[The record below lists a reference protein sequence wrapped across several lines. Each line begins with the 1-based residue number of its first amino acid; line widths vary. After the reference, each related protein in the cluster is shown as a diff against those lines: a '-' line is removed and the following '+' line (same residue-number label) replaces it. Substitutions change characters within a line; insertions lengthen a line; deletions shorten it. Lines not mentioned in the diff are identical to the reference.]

1 MVTVVKI
8 GGSLFPEHVNRLC
21 ECFKKSKEKIILIN
35 GGGDL
40 ANILREYHEEYN
52 YSNNVNHWTAIE
64 CMNIIGKLIADK
76 NRNIT
81 LIKKLDEI
89 VLVHKTDKIPLL
101 LTYDLLKEEDPLDHS
116 WNVTSDSIACW
127 VASKI
132 NAKLLI
138 LTNVDGIYSGNIF
151 SNNKKLIK
159 KVNANELLFFEETSV
174 DKCLPKLLIKYH
186 LNCYVINGKYPDRVL
201 AHLNSDHTMNNVY
214 TYIGGK

>member
-21 ECFKKSKEKIILIN
+21 ECFKKSKENNEGIFIPFLVA
-35 GGGDL
+35 GDPD
-40 ANILREYHEEYN
+40 

-127 VASKI
+127 VAS
-132 NAKLLI
+132 
-138 LTNVDGIYSGNIF
+138 
-151 SNNKKLIK
+151 
-159 KVNANELLFFEETSV
+159 
-174 DKCLPKLLIKYH
+174 
-186 LNCYVINGKYPDRVL
+186 
-201 AHLNSDHTMNNVY
+201 
-214 TYIGGK
+214 